1 MQKTNKNSEKKGIF
15 VVKIMKAMKK
25 IKILFASVLFCV
37 MGYTGYTAHEY
48 ATMSDAE
55 KTMKA
60 NIEALTQDEGGGVNN
75 PVGRWRT
82 VGCGGRAFSQWKTYC
97 CPADGWNNCQGKGN
111 CYEQNIYDCY
121 DPPRHLEVVI
131 NRFY

>member
-1 MQKTNKNSEKKGIF
+1 
-15 VVKIMKAMKK
+15 MKK

-55 KTMKA
+55 KMMKA

-131 NRFY
+131 NRCY

>member
-1 MQKTNKNSEKKGIF
+1 
-15 VVKIMKAMKK
+15 MKK

-55 KTMKA
+55 KMMKA

-97 CPADGWNNCQGKGN
+97 FAHGYFLELLARQRYRTDRRIGPTSNRDCQKTGS
-111 CYEQNIYDCY
+111 EHAQLPPYDRCA
-121 DPPRHLEVVI
+121 
-131 NRFY
+131 